1 MAQTVTVTCL
11 LLDLP
16 MFIVLDGPHMYSQ
29 AGYPAGLLQCPLTVI
44 SQTQLGKKSDLPWH
58 EATNAPSAAL
68 YILHTCSQT
77 SSGSCSSFALC
88 YYWKRSPDLQE
99 TGRCSKGWFLGLC
112 PQHFFTGDVQSMS
125 HVYIFLPFISENK
138 IKSFSFLLKH
148 LRLEIES
155 K

>member
-1 MAQTVTVTCL
+1 MGPICTHRQVIQQDYYNVL
-11 LLDLP
+11 LLLLVKHSKEKNQIYPGMKQPMLP
-16 MFIVLDGPHMYSQ
+16 LLHFIY
-29 AGYPAGLLQCPLTVI
+29 Y
-44 SQTQLGKKSDLPWH
+44 
-58 EATNAPSAAL
+58 
-68 YILHTCSQT
+68 TCSQT

-125 HVYIFLPFISENK
+125 HVYIFLPFISQNK

-155 K
+155 KWISTSALSCRQLKVAVSS